1 MFTSRYKFGS
11 DLKTIATKGF
21 QQKIIVSDLLP
32 RLLRPIANVYKPLHL
47 QRFFGQKTLQW
58 TNQEAASPKPTNRHL
73 DQQIGTFFPQQ

>member
-32 RLLRPIANVYKPLHL
+32 RLLRPIANVYK
-47 QRFFGQKTLQW
+47 KSLQW